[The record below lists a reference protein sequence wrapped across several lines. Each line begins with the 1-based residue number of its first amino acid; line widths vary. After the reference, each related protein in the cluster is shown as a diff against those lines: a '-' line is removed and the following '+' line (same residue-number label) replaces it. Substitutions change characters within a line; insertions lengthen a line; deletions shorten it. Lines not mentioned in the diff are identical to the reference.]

1 MHWTKSFLLALLA
14 AALTSTATA
23 AHVAVRFGS
32 LHWIDAQG
40 GLPRFQKG
48 RVLVPLKPA
57 CNLLGL
63 TCRVQGRS
71 ARVGNR
77 LIPLQGGFV
86 PLRALV
92 AQNGG
97 YTLSYDEVAHVA
109 VVSTRPNVDMRAT
122 HWMQANNDWGV
133 HLLSPYLGPL
143 SVHKTREAGRIRYTL
158 STHGSRLSEMTL
170 LSGFPPGWGA
180 NVQSLDV
187 TGAQRPS
194 LPDNPNRDP
203 GCGAKTQCAGTVGRE
218 ALWVLAAV
226 DRK

>member
-1 MHWTKSFLLALLA
+1 MPWEKSLLLALLA
-14 AALTSTATA
+14 ATLTSTATA

-40 GLPRFQKG
+40 GLPRVQAG

-63 TCRVQGRS
+63 TCQVQGRS
-71 ARVGNR
+71 ARVGSR
-77 LIPLQGGFV
+77 LIPLKDGFV

-92 AQNGG
+92 AENGG
-97 YTLSYDEVAHVA
+97 YTLTYDDVAHVA
-109 VVSTRPNVDMRAT
+109 VVGTLPNVDMLAT
-122 HWMQANNDWGV
+122 PWMQANNDWGV
-133 HLLSPYLGPL
+133 HLRSPYLGPL
-143 SVHKTREAGRIRYTL
+143 SVRKTRKAGRIRYTL
-158 STHGSRLSEMTL
+158 STHGSGLNEMTL

-203 GCGAKTQCAGTVGRE
+203 GCSGKPECTGTVGRE
-218 ALWVLAAV
+218 ALWVLAAL
-226 DRK
+226 DAK